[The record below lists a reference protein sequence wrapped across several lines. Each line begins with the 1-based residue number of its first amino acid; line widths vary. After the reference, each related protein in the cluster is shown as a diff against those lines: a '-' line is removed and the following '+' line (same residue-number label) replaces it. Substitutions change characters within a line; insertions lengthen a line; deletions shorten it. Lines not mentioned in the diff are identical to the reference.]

1 MTDKALRPELERSA
15 IERGLHVG
23 LAEPPSLLAALAH
36 ASHEYRN
43 SHQILDEDSTAL
55 PTLVLTDVSVSFGDA
70 LAVHNVTLEIPPRRV
85 TALVGPS
92 GCGKTTLL
100 RAINRLHDH
109 TSGVVRGS
117 IRLGEIDIY
126 GPGTAPELIRGRV
139 GMVFQRPNPFPTMN
153 VWDNVVAGL
162 RLNGIRDKALLRDAG
177 ELALRRAALWDIV
190 KDRLRE
196 PALRLS
202 GGQQQ
207 RLCIARALAVEPDV
221 LLMDE
226 PCSALDPVATAKI
239 ENLMRELASEITI
252 VLVTHNMFQ
261 AARVA
266 DFAAVFLMD
275 DDRVGELVE
284 TGPARTI
291 FDQPSDPRTKAYVE
305 GRIG

>member
-1 MTDKALRPELERSA
+1 MSGALRTVVEPSKTEGDSRASA
-15 IERGLHVG
+15 DS
-23 LAEPPSLLAALAH
+23 AEPRSVLGTLAH
-36 ASHEYRN
+36 AADGLRRDLAISETER
-43 SHQILDEDSTAL
+43 
-55 PTLVLTDVSVSFGDA
+55 PMLVLEGVSVSFGDM
-70 LAVHNVTLEIPPRRV
+70 LAVRNVTLNIPPRHI
-85 TALVGPS
+85 TAIVGPS

-109 TSGVVRGS
+109 TNGVVRGS
-117 IRLGEIDIY
+117 IRLGGIDVY
-126 GPGTAPELIRGRV
+126 GPDTAPELIRRRV

-153 VWDNVVAGL
+153 ILENVIAGL
-162 RLNGIRDKALLRDAG
+162 RLNGIRDKALLQEAS

-239 ENLMRELASEITI
+239 ESLMRDLASEITI

-261 AARVA
+261 AARVS
-266 DFAAVFLMD
+266 DFAAVFLMG

-284 TGPARTI
+284 MGPTRAI
-291 FDQPSDPRTKAYVE
+291 FNDPFDPRTKAYVE

>member
-1 MTDKALRPELERSA
+1 MRDPVQNASPETEPIA
-15 IERGLHVG
+15 AAEVG
-23 LAEPPSLLAALAH
+23 HAETPSILGALAN
-36 ASHEYRN
+36 ASHESRKIHPI
-43 SHQILDEDSTAL
+43 SVTELGESRAL
-55 PTLVLTDVSVSFGDA
+55 ELEDVSVSFGDVV
-70 LAVHNVTLEIPPRRV
+70 AVRNVSLRIAPQQV

-92 GCGKTTLL
+92 GCGKTSLL

-109 TSGVVRGS
+109 TNGVVRGS
-117 IRLGEIDIY
+117 IRLGDMDLY
-126 GPGTAPELIRGRV
+126 GPGVAPELVRGRI
-139 GMVFQRPNPFPTMN
+139 GMVFQRPNPFPTLN
-153 VWDNVVAGL
+153 VFENVVAGL
-162 RLNGIRDKALLRDAG
+162 RLNGIRDRALLKDAA
-177 ELALRRAALWDIV
+177 EFALHRAALWDIV
-190 KDRLRE
+190 KDRLKE

-261 AARVA
+261 AARVS
-266 DFAAVFLMD
+266 DHAAVFLMG

-284 TGPARTI
+284 TGTTRELFTE
-291 FDQPSDPRTKAYVE
+291 PSDPRTKAYVE
-305 GRIG
+305 GRLG

>member
-1 MTDKALRPELERSA
+1 MTENAVRGATTTDLIVPRSPDSS
-15 IERGLHVG
+15 ESPSVLGV
-23 LAEPPSLLAALAH
+23 LAR
-36 ASHEYRN
+36 ASHESDGTLRSSGAN
-43 SHQILDEDSTAL
+43 SHGR
-55 PTLVLTDVSVSFGDA
+55 TLLLEDVSVSFGDA
-70 LAVHNVTLEIPPRRV
+70 VAVRDVTLEIPPQRV

-109 TSGVVRGS
+109 TSGIVRGS
-117 IRLGEIDIY
+117 IRLGDIDVY
-126 GPGTAPELIRGRV
+126 GAGTAPELIRRRI

-153 VWDNVVAGL
+153 VFDNVVSGL
-162 RLNGIRDKALLRDAG
+162 RLNGIRDKALLREAG

-196 PALRLS
+196 PAVRLS

-221 LLMDE
+221 LLLDE

-239 ENLMRELASEITI
+239 ENLMRDLSREVTI

-261 AARVA
+261 AARIS
-266 DFAAVFLMD
+266 DLAAVFLMG

-284 TGPARTI
+284 CGTTQTI
-291 FDQPSDPRTKAYVE
+291 FNDPSDPRTKAYVE